1 MPTVLFVCTGNY
13 YRSRYAELYFNA
25 RIAPELGWRAD
36 SRGFEP
42 SPHNPGPINADVL
55 RRLSE
60 HGLQAPGEQRQPR
73 ILAEADLEAA
83 ERVIALDEIEHMPYV
98 QRLFPHWHAHFAYW
112 RVADLHAM
120 TVAEALGAIEELVD
134 GVIAEL
140 EQGAQGKRKGPQ

>member
-25 RIAPELGWRAD
+25 RIAPALGWRAD

-55 RRLSE
+55 RRLNE
-60 HGLQAPGEQRQPR
+60 RGLLPPGEQRQPQ
-73 ILAEADLEAA
+73 LLVEADLEAA
-83 ERVIALDEIEHMPYV
+83 DRVIALDESEHLPYV
-98 QRLFPHWHAHFAYW
+98 QRLFPHRSGHFAYW

-120 TVAEALGAIEELVD
+120 TIAEALGAIEELVD

-140 EQGAQGKRKGPQ
+140 EQGVPGKRKGPQ